1 MTLLVDTKLNANDVI
16 LFDDPDSICSS
27 QVLELGVIVGITGR
41 KIMENGEYK
50 EEEYY
55 LVRLLPDSAAIR
67 KLPINARIYRI
78 SSLDSQDISEIRARI
93 LGSKPKESEH
103 P

>member
-55 LVRLLPDSAAIR
+55 LVRLLPDSASIR
-67 KLPINARIYRI
+67 KLSVNARIYRLSRI
-78 SSLDSQDISEIRARI
+78 SDQDISEIRARI
-93 LGSKPKESEH
+93 LGSKPKESEN